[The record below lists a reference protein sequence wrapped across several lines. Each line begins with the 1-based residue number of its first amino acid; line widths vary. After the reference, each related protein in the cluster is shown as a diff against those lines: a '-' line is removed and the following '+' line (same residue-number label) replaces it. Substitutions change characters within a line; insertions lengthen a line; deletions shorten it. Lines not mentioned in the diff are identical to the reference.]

1 MKEPLRVLST
11 LGMLGYGIPEDSLA
25 RAVAMRPQ
33 VIGAD
38 AGSTDAGP
46 HKLGR
51 GVPDVSREL
60 TRRDI
65 EMMLLAGRPLAAPV
79 IIGSA
84 GGSGARAHVE
94 WTWDIVREIAQQRG
108 LRLRV
113 ALIWADIAKPAI
125 AAAMNAGAVQP
136 LGPAPPL
143 TTALLEA
150 TTNVVAQMG
159 TEPFIAALDGGA
171 DVIIAGRSCDAA
183 IFAAPAIRAGADPGL
198 AWHLGEILECGAMC
212 ADPGSANDCLLGTID
227 ASRFVLEPTNPARRC
242 TPLSVACHSLY
253 ERSSASRS
261 EGPGHVLDLS
271 QARFEAL
278 DDRRVAVSGSRYLP
292 QPLAFK
298 LEGAR
303 SAGYR
308 TIVIGGIRDPI
319 AISRLD
325 EMIAAVKAATQ
336 ALFREADYLLRF
348 VIYGRDGVMAEREPT
363 PAPGHEVGVL
373 LDVVAPSQERA
384 DTVCAF
390 ARSQLQHLHYA
401 GIKATAANV
410 AFPTAPS
417 DIRCG
422 EVFEFSVYHL
432 MAAVSPTELFAIEYR
447 MLGG

>member
-1 MKEPLRVLST
+1 MEPFRVLST
-11 LGMLGYGIPEDSLA
+11 LGMLGYGIPEASL
-25 RAVAMRPQ
+25 RQGISRRPH

-51 GVPDVSREL
+51 GVPDVSREV
-60 TRRDI
+60 TRRDL
-65 EMMLLAGRPLAAPV
+65 ELMLLAGRELDVPV

-94 WTWDIVREIAQQRG
+94 WTWDIVREIAATRR
-108 LRLRV
+108 LRLRAAV
-113 ALIWADIAKPAI
+113 IPADVSKARISESLR
-125 AAAMNAGAVQP
+125 AGAVRA
-136 LGPAPPL
+136 LGPAPTL
-143 TTALLEA
+143 SDDALNETTS
-150 TTNVVAQMG
+150 VVAQMG
-159 TEPFIAALDGGA
+159 TQPYVEALNAGV

-183 IFAAPAIRAGADPGL
+183 IFAAPAIRAGADQGL
-198 AWHLGEILECGAMC
+198 AWHMGDILECGAMC
-212 ADPGSANDCLLGTID
+212 AEPGSANDCLLGSIED
-227 ASRFVLEPTNPARRC
+227 ARFVLEPTNPARAC

-261 EGPGHVLDLS
+261 EGPGHVLDMS
-271 QARFEAL
+271 KCRFEAL
-278 DDRRVAVSGSRYLP
+278 DERRVVVSGSRWLA

-303 SAGYR
+303 SAGFR

-325 EMIAAVKAATQ
+325 EITGAVRTATE
-336 ALFREADYLLRF
+336 ALFHERNYLLRF
-348 VIYGRDGVMAEREPT
+348 VIYGRDGVMAEREPN
-363 PAPGHEVGVL
+363 PVAGHEVGVL
-373 LDVVAPSQERA
+373 LDVVAPTQERA

-390 ARSQLQHLHYA
+390 ARSQLQHYHYE

-417 DIRCG
+417 DVQCG

-432 MAAVSPTELFAIEYR
+432 MDADDPVEFFPIEYR
-447 MLGG
+447 TLGA

>member
-1 MKEPLRVLST
+1 MEPFRVLST
-11 LGMLGYGIPEDSLA
+11 LGMLGYGIPEASLSQG
-25 RAVAMRPQ
+25 VAQRPH

-51 GVPDVSREL
+51 GVPDVSREV
-60 TRRDI
+60 TRRDL
-65 EMMLLAGRPLAAPV
+65 EMMLLAGRELGVPV
-79 IIGSA
+79 IVGSA
-84 GGSGARAHVE
+84 GGSGAQAHVE
-94 WTWDIVREIAQQRG
+94 WTWEIVREIAAARR

-113 ALIWADIAKPAI
+113 AVILADVPKARIL
-125 AAAMNAGAVQP
+125 AALRSGAVRP
-136 LGPAPPL
+136 LGPVAPL
-143 TTALLEA
+143 SEEALDA

-159 TEPFIAALDGGA
+159 TQPYIQALDAGV
-171 DVIIAGRSCDAA
+171 DLIIAGRSCDAA

-198 AWHLGEILECGAMC
+198 AWHMGEILECGAMC
-212 ADPGSANDCLLGTID
+212 AEPGSANDCLLGSVEAT
-227 ASRFVLEPTNPARRC
+227 RFVLEPTNSSRAC

-261 EGPGHVLDLS
+261 EGPGHVLDMS
-271 QARFEAL
+271 GSRFEAL
-278 DDRRVAVSGSRYLP
+278 DGRRVGISGSSYVE

-303 SAGYR
+303 SAGFR

-325 EMIAAVKAATQ
+325 EMTAAVRTATE
-336 ALFREADYLLRF
+336 ALFRDRNYLLRF

-363 PAPGHEVGVL
+363 PVPGHEVGVL
-373 LDVVAPSQERA
+373 LDVVAPTQERA

-390 ARSQLQHLHYA
+390 ARSQLQHYHYQ
-401 GIKATAANV
+401 GIKATAANI

-417 DIRCG
+417 DIKCG

-432 MAAVSPTELFAIEYR
+432 MDAGDPLELFPIEYR
-447 MLGG
+447 TLGA

>member
-1 MKEPLRVLST
+1 MEPFRVLST
-11 LGMLGYGIPEDSLA
+11 LGMLGYGIPEASLA
-25 RAVAMRPQ
+25 HGVARRPHA
-33 VIGAD
+33 IGAD

-51 GVPDVSREL
+51 GVPDVSREV
-60 TRRDI
+60 TRRDL
-65 EMMLLAGRPLAAPV
+65 EMMLLAGRELGVPV
-79 IIGSA
+79 IVGSA
-84 GGSGARAHVE
+84 GGSGARPHVE
-94 WTWDIVREIAQQRG
+94 WTWEIVQEIAAARR

-113 ALIWADIAKPAI
+113 AVIFADVSKARTLKALR
-125 AAAMNAGAVQP
+125 AGTVRP
-136 LGPAPPL
+136 LGPVAPL
-143 TTALLEA
+143 SEEALDA

-159 TEPFIAALDGGA
+159 TQPYMQALDAGV
-171 DVIIAGRSCDAA
+171 DVILAGRSCDAA

-198 AWHLGEILECGAMC
+198 AWHMGEILECGAMC
-212 ADPGSANDCLLGTID
+212 AEPGSANDCLLGSVD
-227 ASRFVLEPTNPARRC
+227 ERRFVLEPTNPARAC

-261 EGPGHVLDLS
+261 EGPGHVLDMS
-271 QARFEAL
+271 ESRFEAL
-278 DDRRVAVSGSRYLP
+278 DGRRVAVSGSRYVE

-303 SAGYR
+303 SAGFR

-325 EMIAAVKAATQ
+325 EMTAAVRAATEV
-336 ALFREADYLLRF
+336 LFRERDYLLRF

-363 PAPGHEVGVL
+363 PVPGHEVGVL
-373 LDVVAPSQERA
+373 LDVVAATQERA

-390 ARSQLQHLHYA
+390 ARSQLQHYHYQ

-417 DIRCG
+417 DIQCG

-432 MAAVSPTELFAIEYR
+432 MDVGNALELFPIEYR
-447 MLGG
+447 TLGA